1 MVHCKIS
8 KLLNNSPVPKFVTG
22 KWMEVNDLS
31 VGQYSAN
38 KNTRFKTPMLRSDL
52 CDYSDA
58 FIVVKGRISVTDTNN
73 ANKRNK
79 KLTCKNNAPFRS
91 CISKIKNTFINNAED
106 LGIVMQIYNLL
117 ECSDNYSMTLRSLWN
132 YYRDEVNH
140 DANEN
145 NDADNYIINSNKT
158 TTSKSFEYKTKI
170 IASAT
175 DNFSICLWYDQV
187 IA

>member
-91 CISKIKNTFINNAED
+91 CISKIKNTFIDNAED

-170 IASAT
+170 IASTT
-175 DNFSICLWYDQV
+175 DNFSICLWYDQE